1 MRQYAIRRILF
12 FAPVLLVTSAI
23 TFFAV
28 NLVPGDPALN
38 FLGPTAENEQLE
50 AFRKAN
56 NLDRPVVERYVGWL
70 WGMLQGDPGNS
81 LLGGGNIGTEIKAR
95 FPVTFLIM
103 VFSFT
108 FSFIFGI
115 TFGVMAAVYQD
126 RAPDYFVRTFSVF
139 GQSVPDFFTLTLLL
153 IIPAILWRYS
163 PPFGYIPFWEDP
175 LRAARQ
181 IIPPTLVLSI
191 GNAALLMRLMR
202 SALLEVLR
210 QDYVRTA
217 RAKGLTERTVMLRHA
232 LKNATI
238 PALTVAGAA
247 IANLLGGTI
256 ILENITAL
264 PGLGQYTFRAVIQQ
278 DMNVIMTMTM
288 YAAFLVITA
297 NLVVDLLYAFV
308 DPRIRYR

>member
-1 MRQYAIRRILF
+1 MRQYAVRRILF
-12 FAPVLLVTSAI
+12 FAPVLIITSAI

-28 NLVPGDPALN
+28 TWIPGDPALN
-38 FLGPTAENEQLE
+38 FLGPQAELEQLE

-56 NLDRPVVERYVGWL
+56 NLDRPLLERYGTWL
-70 WGMLQGDPGNS
+70 WGMMRGDPGQS
-81 LLGGGNIGTEIKAR
+81 LLGGGNIGSEIKAR
-95 FPVTFLIM
+95 FPVTFMIM

-108 FSFIFGI
+108 FSFFFGI
-115 TFGVMAAVYQD
+115 TFGIMAAVYQD
-126 RAPDYFVRTFSVF
+126 RTPDYFVRTFSVF
-139 GQSVPDFFTLTLLL
+139 GQSVPDFFTLTLLML
-153 IIPAILWRYS
+153 IPAILFRYS
-163 PPFGYIPFWEDP
+163 PPFGYTPFWEDP
-175 LRAARQ
+175 WRAARQ
-181 IIPPTLVLSI
+181 IIPPTLILSI

-217 RAKGLTERTVMLRHA
+217 RAKGLAERTVMLRHA

-264 PGLGQYTFRAVIQQ
+264 PGLGQYTYRAVLQQ
-278 DMNVIMTMTM
+278 DVNVIMTMTM

-297 NLVVDLLYAFV
+297 NLIVDLLYAFV